1 VSDERGRRIGENE
14 SLFRAVNE
22 RIEGLNE
29 AFGMVTETMSVV
41 CECGDIAC
49 SEQIEISLPDYERV
63 RADPTLFLVIP
74 GHEIEDVEDVAERR
88 DGYNVVCKHR
98 GEPAEV
104 ARENDPRS

>member
-1 VSDERGRRIGENE
+1 MSDERERRIGENE
-14 SLFRAVNE
+14 VVFRAVNE

-49 SEQIEISLPDYERV
+49 SQQIEISLPEYERV
-63 RADPTLFLVIP
+63 RAEPTLFVVVP

-88 DGYNVVCKHR
+88 DSYTVVRKHP
-98 GEPAEV
+98 GEPAKV
-104 ARENDPRS
+104 AAENDPRA